1 MKIYQNYIGGKVVS
15 SGSAKKAPLYNPT
28 NGNQI
33 GEVVLSAK
41 EDLAKAVE
49 VAKAA
54 FPNWAGKTPLTRA
67 RVMMKFCSLV
77 SDNTDELAKVLS
89 EGHGKVFSDAK
100 GEIVRGL
107 EVAEFSTAAPHL
119 LKGEHSM
126 NVGTGVDSW
135 SSFEPLGV
143 VCGITPFNFPFMVPL
158 WMHGIAIPCG
168 NAFVLKPSEKD
179 PQISFMVAELYK
191 QAGLP
196 DGIFNVVNGDKVVV
210 DALLEDKDVQAV
222 SFVGSTP
229 IAKYIYE
236 KGCSFGKR
244 VQALGGA
251 KNHMVVMP
259 DADIEHTINSLIG
272 SAYGSAGERCMAISV
287 VVAVGAKVA
296 DTLVTRIKENLKNLV
311 VGASLATDPESEM
324 GPLITKE
331 HRNKVKGY
339 VDLGV
344 EEGAELV
351 VDGRNLSVAGYESGF
366 FLGAC
371 LFDRVKP
378 NMRIY
383 QEEIFGPVLSV
394 VRVNSYKEA
403 VELINNQRFANGTSI
418 FTKDG
423 EIARNFSTDIQIG
436 MVGVNVPIPVPMAFH
451 SFGGWKNSI
460 FGALNVHGSDGIRF
474 YTRMKTVTSRWV
486 QSSKENQFAIPT
498 MQ

>member
-1 MKIYQNYIGGKVVS
+1 MKTYQNYIGGKLTP
-15 SGSAKKAPLYNPT
+15 SGSGKKLPLYNPT
-28 NGNQI
+28 NGMQT
-33 GEVVLSAK
+33 GEVVLSSK
-41 EDLAKAVE
+41 QEVEKAVKA
-49 VAKAA
+49 AKAA
-54 FPNWAGKTPLTRA
+54 FPSWASKTPLNRA

-89 EGHGKVFSDAK
+89 NSHGKVFSDAK

-143 VCGITPFNFPFMVPL
+143 VTGITPFNFPFMVPL

-168 NAFVLKPSEKD
+168 NSFVLKPSEKN
-179 PQISFMVAELYK
+179 PQIAFMVAELYK

-196 DGIFNVVNGDKVVV
+196 DGVFNIVNGDKVVV
-210 DALLEDKDVQAV
+210 DALLENKDVQAV

-236 KGCSFGKR
+236 KGSFYSKR

-251 KNHMVVMP
+251 KNHMVIMP
-259 DADIEHTINSLIG
+259 DADISHTINSLIG
-272 SAYGSAGERCMAISV
+272 AAYGSAGERCMAISV
-287 VVAVGAKVA
+287 AVAVGDKVA
-296 DTLVTRIKENLKNLV
+296 DSLVTKIKENLKNLV
-311 VGASLATDPESEM
+311 VGASLATEPESEM

-331 HRNKVKGY
+331 HLAKVKGY

-344 EEGAELV
+344 AEGAELV
-351 VDGRNLSVAGYESGF
+351 VDGRDFSSSGNKDGF
-366 FLGAC
+366 FLGPC
-371 LFDRVKP
+371 LFDKVTP

-394 VRVNSYKEA
+394 VRVNSYKKA
-403 VELINNQRFANGTSI
+403 VELINSQRFANGTSI

-423 EIARNFSTDIQIG
+423 EIARNFSTEIQIG
-436 MVGVNVPIPVPMAFH
+436 MVGINVPIPVPMAFH

-460 FGALNVHGSDGIRF
+460 FGALNVHGSDGFRF